1 MDGTGGIFGT
11 QGYSAVQ
18 SGTYTDCRSIGAI
31 YYAAESVP
39 DHCGSIVGQ
48 SRDYGSET
56 HIYGTT
62 IVRDDV
68 RVVGN
73 YQNDVYYGKSIGG
86 GLVELCTE
94 AAFETNNTYSTMW
107 SGLTPTFEFSAPGTI
122 SFNTNLF
129 AATAFAITA
138 TGDLDV
144 DSTEAGGIVTFTA
157 SVPTPADPWAPAE
170 QTDEAA
176 SNKVVEIFG
185 EGSDVANHVTTLAEY
200 GALVA
205 YITNVTSEAT
215 VPSDLTGAQ
224 MSWMW
229 KSFILGANPL
239 FDADVAVEITDVTAN
254 SEAGKWDFTVKVTEG
269 ESTDAYNVAADK
281 VAALVKIRTSLTT
294 GTWVAPTAGNIEAVK
309 LLGGNLIKV
318 TVNFG
323 DGTSGF
329 MKVSE

>member
-1 MDGTGGIFGT
+1 
-11 QGYSAVQ
+11 
-18 SGTYTDCRSIGAI
+18 
-31 YYAAESVP
+31 
-39 DHCGSIVGQ
+39 
-48 SRDYGSET
+48 
-56 HIYGTT
+56 
-62 IVRDDV
+62 
-68 RVVGN
+68 
-73 YQNDVYYGKSIGG
+73 
-86 GLVELCTE
+86 
-94 AAFETNNTYSTMW
+94 MW

-176 SNKVVEIFG
+176 SNKVVSIFG
-185 EGSDVANHVTTLAEY
+185 EGSDVANHVNTLAEY

-224 MSWMW
+224 KSWMW

-239 FDADVAVEITDVTAN
+239 FDADVAVEITDITAN

-294 GTWVAPTAGNIEAVK
+294 GTWVAPTADNIEAVK